1 MENIYLILVVA
12 LFALAI
18 SDLIVGV
25 SNDAVN
31 FLNSAIGSK
40 AASFKIIML
49 IAALGVLV
57 GTTFSSGMMEVA
69 RKGIFHPEMFYFSEI
84 MIIFF
89 AVMIT
94 DVILLDTFN
103 TFGLPTSTTVSI
115 VFELLGAAV
124 AVSVVKVMSSG
135 VGEVADYIN
144 SSKALS
150 IIFGILF
157 SVIVAFISGAL
168 IQWISRLIFS
178 FKFNK
183 SIKYFGS
190 IWGGLAITAIT
201 YFILIKGI
209 NGSTYSEYEMS
220 GGINLSTWVS
230 QNTFLILVVSFI
242 AWTILLQLFSWVIKL
257 NIPRLIVIVG
267 TFALAMAF
275 AGNDLVNFIGVP
287 LAGYE
292 SFKIFMSNPGSDPN
306 FLLMSGLTGK
316 VQTPIYFL
324 LIAGAVMVLTLYV
337 SKKARKVIK
346 TSVDLSRQSE
356 GEERFGSS
364 QFSKSIVRASIK
376 FNSGLKYI
384 IPNVLLQKIDQQFDA
399 TRAESLAIA
408 EEEKPAFDMIRAS
421 VNLVVASI
429 LISIGTSQ
437 KLPLSTTYVTF
448 MVAMGTSLA
457 DRAWGRESAVF
468 RITGVISVILGWFF
482 TAFAAFTVAFIV
494 AYIIHWGGFIVIIAF
509 IGLGIYLVVRT
520 QMASKK
526 EKEIENEPEDI
537 QTKEKLTLVDVYQVN
552 SRTIS
557 ESLAL
562 VNDVFYETIIG
573 LEKENLRALKKS
585 RKKVKAFTA
594 RAKELKDNIQLV
606 IRKLDD
612 DSVNSAYFYAQS
624 LDFLRE
630 VARSA
635 SFIVDPSINH
645 IDNNHNPMGE
655 LQMIDL
661 HKLQES
667 LSLFFSEAE
676 LIVKE
681 TGFEKLDQLQAKEL
695 ELIYAIDAY
704 SKAQIKRLTKPKS
717 GKRNAKLFLD
727 IVGESKTLLLH
738 SVNLIK
744 AQRDLAI
751 EAKLSKP
758 KNELP

>member
-1 MENIYLILVVA
+1 MDNIYLILVVI

-49 IAALGVLV
+49 IAAVGVFV
-57 GTTFSSGMMEVA
+57 GATFSTGMMEIA
-69 RKGIFHPEMFYFSEI
+69 RKGIFHPNMFYFSEI

-103 TFGLPTSTTVSI
+103 TLGLPTSTTVSI

-124 AVSVVKVMSSG
+124 AIATVKVMSSG

-150 IIFGILF
+150 IIFGILL
-157 SVIVAFISGAL
+157 SVFVAFFSGAL
-168 IQWISRLIFS
+168 IQWISRVIFS

-183 SIKYFGS
+183 SIKYYGS
-190 IWGGLAITAIT
+190 IWGGFAITAIT
-201 YFILIKGI
+201 YFILIKGLKGSSFSSYELK
-209 NGSTYSEYEMS
+209 NGLLLTDWIKE
-220 GGINLSTWVS
+220 
-230 QNTFLILVVSFI
+230 NTLLLLFCTFVV
-242 AWTILLQLFSWVIKL
+242 WTILLQGFTLVFKM
-257 NIPRLIVIVG
+257 NIPRFIVLVG

-292 SFKIFMSNPGSDPN
+292 SFKIFLANPGADPN
-306 FLLMSGLTGK
+306 ALMMTGLTGK
-316 VQTPIYFL
+316 VSTPIYFL
-324 LIAGAVMVLTLYV
+324 LIAGLVMVVTLYF
-337 SKKARKVIK
+337 SKKARRVIK
-346 TSVDLSRQSE
+346 TSVDLSRQGE
-356 GEERFGSS
+356 GEERFGTS

-376 FNSGLKYI
+376 FNNRLRFVV
-384 IPNVLLQKIDQQFDA
+384 PNSVLNKVDQQFDA
-399 TRAESLAIA
+399 MRAEELAIP
-408 EEEKPAFDMIRAS
+408 EDEKPAFDMIRAS
-421 VNLVVASI
+421 INLVVASI
-429 LISIGTSQ
+429 LISIGTSL

-494 AYIIHWGGFIVIIAF
+494 AYIIHWGGFIAILAF
-509 IGLGIYLVVRT
+509 IGLGLYLIMRT

-526 EKEIENEPEDI
+526 EKEQEENAEGIETKDELSLTDI
-537 QTKEKLTLVDVYQVN
+537 YEVN
-552 SRTIS
+552 SRTIA
-557 ESLAL
+557 ESLSI
-562 VNDVFYETIIG
+562 VNDVFAETIVG
-573 LEKENLRALKKS
+573 LETENLKTLKKA
-585 RKKVKAFTA
+585 RKKVKAFTV
-594 RAKELKDNIQLV
+594 RAKELKDNIQII

-612 DSVNSAYFYAQS
+612 ESLNSAHFYAQT

-630 VARSA
+630 IARSS
-635 SFIVDPSINH
+635 SFIVEPSLAH
-645 IDNNHNPMGE
+645 IDNNHKPMGE

-661 HKLQES
+661 HKLQNS
-667 LSLFFSEAE
+667 LNDFYTDAE
-676 LIVKE
+676 LIVRE
-681 TGFEKLDQLQAKEL
+681 TGFENLDQLLAKEL
-695 ELIYAIDAY
+695 ELIKDIDAY
-704 SKAQIKRLTKPKS
+704 AKAQIKRLTKPKS

-751 EAKLSKP
+751 EAKMCKP
-758 KNELP
+758 KK

>member
-1 MENIYLILVVA
+1 MDNIYLILVVV

-49 IAALGVLV
+49 IAAVGVFV
-57 GTTFSSGMMEVA
+57 GATFSTGMMEIA
-69 RKGIFHPEMFYFSEI
+69 RKGIFHPQMFYFSEI

-103 TFGLPTSTTVSI
+103 TLGLPTSTTVSI

-124 AVSVVKVMSSG
+124 AIAMVKVMSSG

-150 IIFGILF
+150 IIFGILL
-157 SVIVAFISGAL
+157 SVFIAFAAGAL

-183 SIKYFGS
+183 SIKYYGS
-190 IWGGLAITAIT
+190 IWGGFAITAIT
-201 YFILIKGI
+201 YFILIKGLK
-209 NGSTYSEYEMS
+209 GSSFSSYELGS
-220 GGINLSTWVS
+220 GELLTDWIKENTLLLLFY
-230 QNTFLILVVSFI
+230 TFL
-242 AWTILLQLFSWVIKL
+242 AWTILLQVFTWVFKM
-257 NIPRLIVIVG
+257 NIPKFIVLVG

-292 SFKIFMSNPGSDPN
+292 SFKIFMANPGADPN
-306 FLLMSGLTGK
+306 ALMMTGLTGK
-316 VQTPIYFL
+316 VSTPLYFL
-324 LIAGAVMVLTLYV
+324 LIAGLVMVITLYF
-337 SKKARKVIK
+337 SKKARRVIK
-346 TSVDLSRQSE
+346 TSIDLSRQGE
-356 GEERFGSS
+356 GDERFGTS

-376 FNSGLKYI
+376 FNNRLRFI
-384 IPNVLLQKIDQQFDA
+384 VPNSVLNKLDHQFDA
-399 TRAESLAIA
+399 MRAEELAIP
-408 EEEKPAFDMIRAS
+408 EDEKPAFDMIRAS
-421 VNLVVASI
+421 INLVVASI
-429 LISIGTSQ
+429 LISIGTSL

-468 RITGVISVILGWFF
+468 RVTGVISVILGWFF

-494 AYIIHWGGFIVIIAF
+494 AYVIHWGGFIAILAF
-509 IGLGIYLVVRT
+509 IGIGFYLIMRT

-526 EKEIENEPEDI
+526 EKEVEQETEGLE
-537 QTKEKLTLVDVYQVN
+537 TKEQLSLIDIYEVN
-552 SRTIS
+552 TRTIAD
-557 ESLAL
+557 SLAL
-562 VNDVFYETIIG
+562 VNDVFGETILG
-573 LEKENLRALKKS
+573 LETENFKALKKT
-585 RKKVKAFTA
+585 RKKVKAFTV
-594 RAKELKDNIQLV
+594 RAKELKDNIQVV

-612 DSVNSAYFYAQS
+612 ESVNSVHFYAQT

-630 VARSA
+630 IARSS
-635 SFIVDPSINH
+635 SFILEPSLNH
-645 IDNNHNPMGE
+645 IDNNHKPMGE

-661 HKLQES
+661 HKLQNS
-667 LSLFFSEAE
+667 LNDFYSDAE

-681 TGFEKLDQLQAKEL
+681 TGFDNLDQLLAKEL
-695 ELIYAIDAY
+695 ELIKDINAY
-704 SKAQIKRLTKPKS
+704 TKAQIKRLTKPKS

-751 EAKLSKP
+751 EAKMCKP
-758 KNELP
+758 KS